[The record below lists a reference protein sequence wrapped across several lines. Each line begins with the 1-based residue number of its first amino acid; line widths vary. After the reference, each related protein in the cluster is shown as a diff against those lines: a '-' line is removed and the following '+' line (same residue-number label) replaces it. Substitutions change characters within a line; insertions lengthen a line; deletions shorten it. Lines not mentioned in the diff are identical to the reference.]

1 MGKKVLILA
10 GDAVEALEIFI
21 LIIVVLRQ
29 AMMSLLQHHQLRN
42 YRPYYTIL

>member
-21 LIIVVLRQ
+21 HITVVLRL
-29 AMMSLLQHHQLRN
+29 AMM
-42 YRPYYTIL
+42 